1 MQKQYVKCTQE
12 KHNMTS
18 LKEKVQL
25 NINNP
30 EFDQSAQAWK
40 KKKQPSKENE
50 THATLYWLLSN
61 FYFSSEVAL
70 NLCSRRELNKMK

>member
-1 MQKQYVKCTQE
+1 MQKQYVKYTQE

-30 EFDQSAQAWK
+30 EFDQSTQAWK
-40 KKKQPSKENE
+40 KKKTFKRKWNSRHIVLTAFQ
-50 THATLYWLLSN
+50 LL
-61 FYFSSEVAL
+61 FQQWGGIKPL
-70 NLCSRRELNKMK
+70 Q

>member
-1 MQKQYVKCTQE
+1 
-12 KHNMTS
+12 MTS

-30 EFDQSAQAWK
+30 EFDPSAQAWK
-40 KKKQPSKENE
+40 KNNLQKENE
-50 THATLYWLLSN
+50 THGTLYWLLSI
-61 FYFSSEVAL
+61 FYFISEVAL

>member
-1 MQKQYVKCTQE
+1 MQKQYVKYTQE

-50 THATLYWLLSN
+50 THGTLY
-61 FYFSSEVAL
+61 
-70 NLCSRRELNKMK
+70 